1 MQQDMYRKE
10 TLPDKASVAS
20 GPGGITKA
28 VNKPIIAIPG
38 PLSLYD
44 KDPHSGLLDSQYT
57 GNPLDSADG
66 HFLSHVKQ
74 ESPVVFFNA
83 THEPAKLVQ
92 KTSLLPDAA
101 PNNIVG
107 ALALRKVGE
116 DGGFFSVVE
125 KLIERDFQSARQ
137 FLKRFDGRNG
147 MAILDAGD
155 IATKQSGA
163 LFDVPL
169 GKLFFFAHDAK
180 PIANNHSGIV
190 S

>member
-1 MQQDMYRKE
+1 MRQDMYRKE
-10 TLPDKASVAS
+10 TLPDKAGAAG
-20 GPGGITKA
+20 GPGGITVA
-28 VNKPIIAIPG
+28 VYKPIIAMPG

-44 KDPHSGLLDSQYT
+44 KELHSGSLDSQCT
-57 GNPLDSADG
+57 GNPLDLADG

-74 ESPVVFFNA
+74 ESAVVFFNA

-92 KTSLLPDAA
+92 KTSLFPSAA
-101 PNNIVG
+101 PNDIVG

-116 DGGFFSVVE
+116 YGGFFSVVE

-137 FLKRFDGRNG
+137 FLERFDSRNR
-147 MAILDAGD
+147 MAIFNAGD
-155 IATKQSGA
+155 IATKQSCA

-169 GKLFFFAHDAK
+169 GKLFFFAQGAK
-180 PIANNHSGIV
+180 SITDNHSGIV